1 MQRKIIAL
9 EPFISISGSPTPHT
23 TFGIAMEAE
32 VSTPPTT
39 RGTQEFPNR
48 PPAETELEK
57 YYRNSERYALMGLG
71 RGVDI
76 TQHTPWLQKT
86 SFQVRDVSTENLV
99 ETDDGGFL
107 QAFSEEVRSRVIL
120 RGEVRASIKVPDV
133 PLHVGLHSECTRS
146 TLSSKHVVGTRVK
159 NRTISFRAD
168 FGDVFVEDGQGQ
180 TSSLTTR
187 RVDKEKKQVQSFE
200 QRLCTWLD
208 QGNPSEAPIMTNI
221 KKFVEHF
228 GITHYVS
235 AIELGAL
242 EYKVVTEKEYGK
254 RVTGGAAMSLNV
266 PVKGGAQAEAKVAK
280 TTQWFRH
287 TSEMRQIGRITGKG
301 NEMRVILS
309 DEAVIGCQLS
319 PITSLVK
326 DPQLKEILRN
336 EVAAYSQKK
345 TRGLFVQL

>member
-1 MQRKIIAL
+1 MGA
-9 EPFISISGSPTPHT
+9 G
-23 TFGIAMEAE
+23 

-48 PPAETELEK
+48 LPAETELEK
-57 YYRNSERYALMGLG
+57 YYKSSERYELLGLG

-76 TQHTPWLQKT
+76 TKHTPWLQKT
-86 SFQVRDVSTENLV
+86 SFQVRDVLTEKLV

-107 QAFSEEVRSRVIL
+107 QAFGQEVRSRVTL
-120 RGEVRASIKVPDV
+120 RGEVRASIKLPDI
-133 PLHVGLHSECTRS
+133 PLQVGLHSEYTRS

-159 NRTISFRAD
+159 NRTISFRTD
-168 FGDVFVEDGQGQ
+168 FDDVSVEDDQGQ
-180 TSSLTTR
+180 KTMNKS
-187 RVDKEKKQVQSFE
+187 KKSFE
-200 QRLCTWLD
+200 QRLSTWLKLDRNKELPND
-208 QGNPSEAPIMTNI
+208 QIMSNI

-266 PVKGGAQAEAKVAK
+266 PVKGGAQTEAKVAK
-280 TTQWFRH
+280 STEYFRH
-287 TSEMRQIGRITGKG
+287 TSEMRQIGRTTGKG

-309 DEAVIGCQLS
+309 DEAVIGCQIS

-326 DPQLKEILRN
+326 DPQLKELLRD
-336 EVAAYSQKK
+336 EVAAYSQKM
-345 TRGLFVQL
+345 TIGLFVQFSLNQVFIIIQSWWESTYVQ